1 MLKIAYLNA
10 WGLNCAERMLDY
22 LADLAASGVRAFC
35 LTETFEHD
43 NAMLQDHV
51 WTSERRAFP
60 AAHAAIA
67 RALGPDFLAAFATNT
82 SQTLRCD
89 RTGRVFNQVRQG
101 NSLFIH
107 RSLAPE
113 SMGAREIFPT
123 GFTPQRP
130 RPIARRVLQYA
141 SFMVDGYRWL
151 LLNFH
156 GIWIAGE
163 GKGGCPE
170 HLWQSQVLGTAIA
183 DLARSTSADRLLL
196 GADLNLDIDAP
207 ELATLEAWSMP
218 GATSRLRNLVREAGL
233 TSTRTP
239 LFEARNMAGISSV
252 CDHLL
257 LASPAVTQARLH
269 LGDHGVSDHVPL
281 LVELA
286 TAGR

>member
-10 WGLNCAERMLDY
+10 WGLNYAERMLDY
-22 LADLAASGVRAFC
+22 LADLAASGIRAFC
-35 LTETFEHD
+35 LTETLDHD
-43 NAMLQDHV
+43 IAALRDHV
-51 WTSERRAFP
+51 WTSDRRAFP

-67 RALGPDFLAAFATNT
+67 HALGPDFLAAFAANT

-89 RTGRVFNQVRQG
+89 RTGRVFSQVRQG

-113 SMGAREIFPT
+113 SMGAREIFPA

-130 RPIARRVLQYA
+130 RPIARRMLQYA
-141 SFMVDGYRWL
+141 SFMVDGQRWL

-170 HLWQSQVLGTAIA
+170 HVWQSQVLGTEIA
-183 DLARSTSADRLLL
+183 DLARGASADHLLL

-207 ELATLEAWSMP
+207 ELATLEAWPMP
-218 GATSRLRNLVREAGL
+218 GDTGRLRNLVREAGL
-233 TSTRTP
+233 ASTRTP
-239 LFEARNMAGISSV
+239 LFEAGSAAGISRV

-269 LGDHGVSDHVPL
+269 VGDHDVSDHVPL
-281 LVELA
+281 LLELA
-286 TAGR
+286 SK